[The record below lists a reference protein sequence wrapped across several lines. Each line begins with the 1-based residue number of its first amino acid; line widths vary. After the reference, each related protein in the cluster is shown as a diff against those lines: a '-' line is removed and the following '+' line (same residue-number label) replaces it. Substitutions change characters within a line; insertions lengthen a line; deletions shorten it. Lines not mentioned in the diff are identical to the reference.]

1 MNNSKILNR
10 FILAL
15 GICFFISGI
24 FARERVGA
32 PVSLEKLDG
41 GAFDANRI
49 YTDIS
54 NTGFIVD
61 YHPTG
66 HSGMEWPK
74 GSGNYSNFQSGVW
87 FAGKVNDAIRTATA
101 EYSTEFLPGSYGG
114 DSSADEFQL
123 YTVNKSDLAD
133 PLASDDFQNWPAHRG
148 APWVDNDGDGVY
160 SPLPAG
166 PDHPEFIGDQ
176 VTFYTMNDGE
186 ASSHVLYG
194 TAPLGIEVRVTMW
207 GYDRPDAF
215 GDMMFVKTQAFNMGG
230 EDITDMM
237 VGVWDDPDLGDAGDD
252 FVGCDTELS
261 LGFCY
266 NDGSDASYGDAA
278 PAMGYDFFQATVPG
292 SDGDEAFGFGQMLSG
307 YQNLPMS
314 SFVKYINGDAVYSD
328 PETAQEVYN
337 YMTGFKADGTPFVN
351 SETGEDSKFVHPCDP
366 NDDSGPGDGCWVD
379 GDDHDS
385 ADRRFLMNVGP
396 FNFPAGDSLEVVFGI
411 IHAQANDALSS
422 VTLLKEVDQL
432 AQLAY
437 DNQFSLPEL
446 PLQPNVNATAS
457 FEEIILTWDSV
468 AELYTAVD
476 EIDLDEN
483 GNPTSFVFEGYNVWQ
498 HSSLDGTGDK
508 KLLATFDVVNGITA
522 IMDDVFDPSYG
533 SSINVA
539 VQNGSDSGLQHWLK
553 VSRDDLNGG
562 SPLINDREYFFTV
575 NAYGYNS
582 YGIPKTLESSDNIFE
597 IRPQNNIATSP
608 TVEAGF
614 SDFTIEHTG
623 NSDGSISV
631 KVIDPYMVTG
641 HDYEVFLDSF
651 YVDWESGVNL
661 GLAIGPDCAGE
672 YVMSGETQGHV
683 LDCDGTCWPT
693 DSALVILGDGSCD
706 ANLNCATHN
715 YDNDD
720 CVELMVGSSC
730 YTCSNPPC
738 IQDCSF
744 NCVDEVATSYGV
756 EGTSNGDGNCDN
768 GSAGLDLD
776 CEEFFND
783 HNDCV
788 CYGYT
793 ISMVDAYGDGW
804 NGNVLTIGTETF
816 TLETGAAGVGC
827 YNGPIDVVVSC
838 GGGDW
843 ASEVSWTITDIDGNE
858 VLAGGAP
865 FEGCLGDCGGM
876 VIADNGYSQT
886 GTIEVRYKENTIS
899 KQSKKHFH
907 NDNLIKSTSSST
919 FDPNGFMALGWNLR
933 DVTTGDILLS
943 NQTIQG
949 GFDGLT
955 SSDAGLTAHVVD
967 GLEIVV
973 NGPSNG
979 IHGIYM
985 VHNGSEST
993 EANSDAPGASVLQSD
1008 VWANYDGVLAWA
1020 VNASGGYYFATQGG
1034 GTAADEAS
1042 YYERVFRGT
1051 NFDRAIPNDFE
1062 MRFTEEG
1069 STAWLA
1075 YTTGA
1080 YITVPFELW
1089 NVGDLSDP
1097 SDDYRMLPFVY
1108 DADGSGTYNWWGDLE
1123 DSGAENDPGTDWVY
1137 WWNPVDKSP
1146 GTSGYDGWLAGTVA
1160 YEAEVMAR
1168 TVWNN
1173 WNGYGS
1179 QQDSIALA
1187 ELTDP
1192 DPANWTAADTT
1203 MFTDRGWF
1211 FDSVNSLA
1219 GVTVAG
1225 DYAYGIIILMPETG
1239 SVYRWITNKPN
1250 TVSDSFTFSSSDAAP
1265 IATTDYECSSANVWP
1280 NPYYA
1285 DNPEQNSDSQPEIHF
1300 TDLAEDSKI
1309 SIYNLNGLL
1318 VDQVTDIDG
1327 QNAIWDAQNHS
1338 GLPVASG
1345 MYIAVITSDLNN
1357 CKEVRKIAVVTNLQ
1371 KLDRY

>member
-10 FILAL
+10 LILTL
-15 GICFFISGI
+15 GVCFLISSI
-24 FARERVGA
+24 FARERVGT

-41 GAFDANRI
+41 GAFDANRV

-87 FAGKVNDAIRTATA
+87 FAGKVNNVIRTATA
-101 EYSTEFLPGSYGG
+101 EYSSEFLPGSYGG

-133 PLASDDFQNWPAHRG
+133 PLANDDFQNWPAHRG
-148 APWVDNDGDGVY
+148 APWVDNDGDGIY

-252 FVGCDTELS
+252 FVGCDTLLS
-261 LGFCY
+261 LGYVY
-266 NDGSDASYGDAA
+266 NDGSDSYYGDAA
-278 PAMGYDFFQATVPG
+278 PAMGYDFFQATVP
-292 SDGDEAFGFGQMLSG
+292 SSPDSTAFGFGQMLTG
-307 YQNLPMS
+307 YDNLPMS
-314 SFVKYINGDAVYSD
+314 SFVKYINGDAVYYD
-328 PETAQEVYN
+328 PETAQEVYY
-337 YMTGFKADGTPFVN
+337 YMNGFKADGTPFVN
-351 SETGEDSKFVHPCDP
+351 SETGENSKFVHDCDP
-366 NDDSGPGDGCWVD
+366 NEDSGPGDGCWVD

-437 DNQFSLPEL
+437 DIQFALPES
-446 PLQPNVNATAS
+446 PPQPNVNATAS
-457 FEEIILTWDSV
+457 FEEIILTWDSI
-468 AELYTAVD
+468 AESYSAVD

-483 GNPTSFVFEGYNVWQ
+483 GNPTLFAFEGYNVWQ
-498 HSSLDGTGDK
+498 HSSLDGTGNK
-508 KLLATFDVVNGITA
+508 KLLATFDVVNGVTTIT
-522 IMDDVFDPSYG
+522 DDVFDSNYG
-533 SSINVA
+533 SSVNVA
-539 VQNGSDSGLQHWLK
+539 VQNGTDSGLQHWLK

-562 SPLINDREYFFTV
+562 SPLINDREYFFSV

-597 IRPQNNIATSP
+597 IRPQTNVTTSP
-608 TVEAGF
+608 IVDVGY
-614 SDFTIEHTG
+614 SDFEITHIG

-651 YVDWESGVNL
+651 YVDWETGVDL
-661 GLAIGPDCAGE
+661 GLAEGPDCAGKF
-672 YVMSGETQGHV
+672 V
-683 LDCDGTCWPT
+683 LFGDTPLNTSDCNDTCWPT
-693 DSALVILGDGSCD
+693 DSVLTIIGNGECNS
-706 ANLNCATHN
+706 NLNCADHL

-730 YTCSNPPC
+730 HTCINPPC
-738 IQDCSF
+738 IQDCSL
-744 NCVDEVATSYGV
+744 NCVDEALTIYNS
-756 EGTSNGDGNCDN
+756 EGTSNGDGTCDN
-768 GSAGLDLD
+768 GSAGLNLD

-783 HNDCV
+783 HDDCV

-793 ISMVDAYGDGW
+793 ISMVDSWGDGW
-804 NGNVLTIGTETF
+804 NGNVLTIGTESF
-816 TLETGAAGVGC
+816 TLESGAAGVGC
-827 YNGPIDVVVSC
+827 YNGPSDVVVSC
-838 GGGDW
+838 GGGSYG
-843 ASEVSWTITDIDGNE
+843 SEVSWIITDVDGNE
-858 VLAGGAP
+858 VLTGGAP
-865 FEGCLGDCGGM
+865 FEGCLGDCGGLISYGNQPY
-876 VIADNGYSQT
+876 VEGKI
-886 GTIEVRYKENTIS
+886 TINYKDMNNLLI
-899 KQSKKHFH
+899 KKRPQIH
-907 NDNLIKSTSSST
+907 NDNLLKSSVNNS
-919 FDPNGFMALGWNLR
+919 FDPNGFMAMGWNLR
-933 DVTTGDILLS
+933 DLTTGDVLLA

-955 SSDAGLTAHVVD
+955 NTNVGLTADVVD

-973 NGPSNG
+973 NGPTNG
-979 IHGIYM
+979 IHGIWQTSNA
-985 VHNGSEST
+985 NGSI
-993 EANSDAPGASVLQSD
+993 PGVDEDIYENIHWINFLTAD
-1008 VWANYDGVLAWA
+1008 NYPTQNV
-1020 VNASGGYYFATQGG
+1020 QGG
-1034 GTAADEAS
+1034 WPFITHAGGSSNELTNGTDGF
-1042 YYERVFRGT
+1042 YERVFRGT

-1062 MRFTEEG
+1062 MRWTSEG
-1069 STAWLA
+1069 SKGWMAFTSE
-1075 YTTGA
+1075 
-1080 YITVPFELW
+1080 TVVDLPFELW
-1089 NVGDLSDP
+1089 NIGDSSDP
-1097 SDDYRMLPFVY
+1097 DDDIKMIAWIY
-1108 DADGSGTYNWWGDLE
+1108 DENGNDIFDFYHDDPS
-1123 DSGAENDPGTDWVY
+1123 SSAENDPASDWIY
-1137 WWNPVDKSP
+1137 WRNPADMSP
-1146 GTSGYDGWLAGTVA
+1146 GTGGYDATIEANYLYPDFAG
-1160 YEAEVMAR
+1160 EEVLAR
-1168 TVWNN
+1168 TRVMN
-1173 WNGYGS
+1173 WNRYLGGGDVFADGGPL
-1179 QQDSIALA
+1179 DSLTSELA
-1187 ELTDP
+1187 RPEEG
-1192 DPANWTAADTT
+1192 WTA
-1203 MFTDRGWF
+1203 
-1211 FDSVNSLA
+1211 
-1219 GVTVAG
+1219 
-1225 DYAYGIIILMPETG
+1225 
-1239 SVYRWITNKPN
+1239 RWITNKPN
-1250 TVSDSFTFSSSDAAP
+1250 TVSDSFTFSTSDAAP
-1265 IATTDYECSSANVWP
+1265 VLTDYECSSANVWP

-1285 DNPEQNSDSQPEIHF
+1285 GNPEESGNGDTQIHF
-1300 TDLAEDSKI
+1300 TDLAEDAII

-1318 VDQVTDIDG
+1318 VDKVNTMDG
-1327 QNAIWDAQNHS
+1327 QNAYWDAQNHS

-1345 MYIAVITSDLNN
+1345 MYIAIITSEENG
-1357 CKEVRKIAVVTNLQ
+1357 CKEVRKIAVLTKLE

>member
-10 FILAL
+10 LILTL
-15 GICFFISGI
+15 GVCFLISSI
-24 FARERVGA
+24 FARERVGT

-41 GAFDANRI
+41 GAFDANRV

-87 FAGKVNDAIRTATA
+87 FAGKVNNVIRTATA
-101 EYSTEFLPGSYGG
+101 EYSSEFLPGSYGG

-133 PLASDDFQNWPAHRG
+133 PLANDDFQNWPAHRG
-148 APWVDNDGDGVY
+148 APWVDNDGDGIY

-252 FVGCDTELS
+252 FVGCDTLLS
-261 LGFCY
+261 LGYVY
-266 NDGSDASYGDAA
+266 NDGSDSYYGDAA
-278 PAMGYDFFQATVPG
+278 PAMGYDFFQATVP
-292 SDGDEAFGFGQMLSG
+292 SSPDSTAFGFGQMLTG
-307 YQNLPMS
+307 YDNLPMS
-314 SFVKYINGDAVYSD
+314 SFVKYINGDAVYYD
-328 PETAQEVYN
+328 PETAQEVYY
-337 YMTGFKADGTPFVN
+337 YMNGFKADGTPFVN
-351 SETGEDSKFVHPCDP
+351 SETGENSKFVHDCDP
-366 NDDSGPGDGCWVD
+366 NEDSGPGDGCWVD

-437 DNQFSLPEL
+437 DIQFALPES
-446 PLQPNVNATAS
+446 PPQPNVNATAS
-457 FEEIILTWDSV
+457 FEEIILTWDSI
-468 AELYTAVD
+468 AESYSAVD

-483 GNPTSFVFEGYNVWQ
+483 GNPTLFAFEGYNVWQ
-498 HSSLDGTGDK
+498 HSSLDGTGNK
-508 KLLATFDVVNGITA
+508 KLLATFDVVNGVTT
-522 IMDDVFDPSYG
+522 IMDNVFDSNYG
-533 SSINVA
+533 SSVNVA
-539 VQNGSDSGLQHWLK
+539 VQNGTDSGLQHWLK
-553 VSRDDLNGG
+553 VSRDDLDGG
-562 SPLINDREYFFTV
+562 SPLINDREYFFSV

-597 IRPQNNIATSP
+597 IRPQTNIATSP
-608 TVEAGF
+608 AVDAGY
-614 SDFTIEHTG
+614 SDFSIVHMG

-651 YVDWESGVNL
+651 YVDWNTGVEL
-661 GLAIGPDCAGE
+661 GLAEGPDCAGE
-672 YVMSGETQGHV
+672 YVLSGVATRNL
-683 LDCDGTCWPT
+683 LDCSGNCFTA
-693 DSALVILGDGSCD
+693 DSISTVLGNGVCDDGSSGSGI
-706 ANLNCATHN
+706 NLNCET
-715 YDNDD
+715 YTSDNDD
-720 CVELMVGSSC
+720 CF
-730 YTCSNPPC
+730 TC
-738 IQDCSF
+738 
-744 NCVDEVATSYGV
+744 
-756 EGTSNGDGNCDN
+756 
-768 GSAGLDLD
+768 
-776 CEEFFND
+776 
-783 HNDCV
+783 
-788 CYGYT
+788 
-793 ISMVDAYGDGW
+793 DALTVTMIDSYGDGW
-804 NGNVLTIGTETF
+804 NGAELTVGAEVY
-816 TLETGAAGVGC
+816 TLESGAESLVCYTGE
-827 YNGPIDVVVSC
+827 IDVLVSC
-838 GGGDW
+838 SSGDYP
-843 ASEVSWTITDIDGNE
+843 SEISWTITDIDGNQL
-858 VLAGGAP
+858 LAGGAP
-865 FEGCLGDCGGM
+865 YDGCLGDCGGL
-876 VIADNGYSQT
+876 VFGTNNIENNYSSGKISIKT
-886 GTIEVRYKENTIS
+886 KLPSENNPFGIFGLT
-899 KQSKKHFH
+899 KGQYH
-907 NDNLIKSTSSST
+907 NENVLKSSSASD
-919 FDPNGFMALGWNLR
+919 FDLNGFLTVGWNLR
-933 DVTTGDILLS
+933 DVSTGDVLLS

-955 SSDAGLTAHVVD
+955 NTNAGLTAHVVD

-979 IHGIYM
+979 IHGVYM
-985 VHNGSEST
+985 VHDGAVST
-993 EANSDAPGASVLQSD
+993 EQNSDVPMASGLQAH
-1008 VWANYDGVLAWA
+1008 VWSNYPDAL
-1020 VNASGGYYFATQGG
+1020 NYLENSNGGYYFATQGG

-1051 NFDRAIPNDFE
+1051 NFDRAIPHDFE

-1075 YTTGA
+1075 YTTGE

-1097 SDDYRMLPFVY
+1097 SDDYKMLPFVY

-1123 DSGAENDPGTDWVY
+1123 DSGADNDPGTDWVY
-1137 WWNPVDKSP
+1137 WWDPVDKSP

-1160 YEAEVMAR
+1160 YDDEVMAR

-1173 WNGYGS
+1173 WNGFGS

-1187 ELTDP
+1187 DLSDV
-1192 DPANWTAADTT
+1192 DSANWTAADTT
-1203 MFTDRGWF
+1203 TFTDRGWF

-1219 GVTVAG
+1219 GVTVSG
-1225 DYAYGIIILMPETG
+1225 DYAYGTIILMPETG

-1250 TVSDSFTFSSSDAAP
+1250 TVSDSFTFSTSEAAP
-1265 IATTDYECSSANVWP
+1265 ASTDYECSSANVWP

-1285 DNPEQNSDSQPEIHF
+1285 DNPEESGNGDTQINF
-1300 TDLAEDSKI
+1300 TDLAEDTEI
-1309 SIYNLNGLL
+1309 AIYNLNGLL
-1318 VDQVTDIDG
+1318 VDKLNGVSNQMLT
-1327 QNAIWDAQNHS
+1327 WDAQNHS

-1345 MYIAVITSDLNN
+1345 MYIAIITSEENG
-1357 CKEVRKIAVVTNLQ
+1357 CKEIRKIAVVTKLE